1 MSALTRWTPAANLLA
16 PRFNRL
22 FEELFS
28 DVPNRFLGDTLM
40 ERGTWMP
47 AVDIRETENAIELDA
62 ELPGLTKKDIELSVE
77 NNVLTLSGERRF
89 ENEEN
94 RDSYHRVER
103 GYGKFTRSFT
113 LQGTV
118 DREKVQAKF
127 KDGVLTIHLPKTE
140 MAKARRIEIN

>member
-1 MSALTRWTPAANLLA
+1 MNALTRWNPTSNLLS

-22 FEELFS
+22 FEEIFS
-28 DVPNRFLGDTLM
+28 DAPSRFFGDTLM

-47 AVDIRETENAIELDA
+47 AVDIRETETAIELDA
-62 ELPGLTKKDIELSVE
+62 ELPGLSKKDIELSVE

-94 RDSYHRVER
+94 RDNYHRVER

-113 LQGTV
+113 LSGTV

-127 KDGVLTIHLPKTE
+127 KDGVLTIHLPKIET
-140 MAKARRIEIN
+140 AKARRIEIN